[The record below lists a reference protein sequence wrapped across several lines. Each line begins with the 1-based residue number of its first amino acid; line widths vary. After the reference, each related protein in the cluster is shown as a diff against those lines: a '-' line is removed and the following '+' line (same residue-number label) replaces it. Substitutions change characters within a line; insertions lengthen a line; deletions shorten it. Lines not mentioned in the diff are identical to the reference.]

1 MCYCRSSSG
10 SPLCVTVGVVVDLLC
25 VTVGVVV
32 DPFLCVT
39 VGVVVDPLYVLL

>member
-10 SPLCVTVGVVVDLLC
+10 SPLC